1 MAKRELTETEK
12 LNKAEREAAQNR
24 ERVRRCREK
33 KKAAAQVVA
42 NGQNTAQNSYE
53 PSYNKVIAR
62 FNNLVGEYGGSMGLS
77 GLMGAFARAT
87 GVVGSNMPTIQ
98 NERIKAISLL
108 PADLTKEE
116 LGDAL
121 RNYNS
126 NENLLGRVSQ
136 GLHVS
141 SYPFFKTQKTYQD
154 ILTYR
159 YYAAP
164 QYIEGEE
171 AKTKEW
177 LREAV
182 LVDKINK
189 AINPPEI
196 AHKIVGQAVSVG
208 KVFYYLRS
216 KVDKVHNRA
225 DWEFLQQLPQAYCTI
240 IGYNNVSTYTISF
253 NMMYFLLPGTDI
265 TQFGDLFMPYI
276 DDFNEMFTEPK
287 RDRNP
292 NGKVVYAS
300 VPVKGRNRVDFYPQ
314 NVKTNAVG
322 SPQVFQ
328 QNGTW
333 FYWVSLPVDK
343 IWTFEIDDTIASVV
357 PPLSGLMMT
366 AAQQSDY
373 EAAQLSLLLN
383 PLIKIFTGS
392 IPYFQSQGTTIENGF
407 RLSDGARD
415 LFEAYFDI
423 LMRKHNTGGTAIYSA
438 PFEDIKS
445 HDFPE
450 SANANEV
457 SSSFNKY
464 LVQKSGLAGL
474 IPLDDPK
481 AGQAQLS
488 ALLESRYAET
498 IYRQFER
505 MMTHLYESLNLKYEW
520 RFKMFGSIYTE
531 KEIRA
536 NAEKDIANGDYS
548 GWFILAALNG
558 DSWIDKLSQMR
569 ALKGVDFLS
578 MLQPPPTAYTQS
590 NSSGGRP
597 KNETITESVEKDVD
611 SGDTGE

>member
-1 MAKRELTETEK
+1 MKRELTETEK

-33 KKAAAQVVA
+33 KKAAAQVTA
-42 NGQNTAQNSYE
+42 NEQNTAQNAYE

-62 FNNLVGEYGGSMGLS
+62 FNNIVGNYGESIGVDGLI
-77 GLMGAFARAT
+77 GAFSRAM
-87 GVVGSNMPTIQ
+87 GRVAANNPYYG
-98 NERIKAISLL
+98 NERIKAIGLL
-108 PADLTKEE
+108 PAELTKEE
-116 LGDAL
+116 LGEAL
-121 RNYNS
+121 RNYNG
-126 NENLLGRVSQ
+126 NEDILGRVSQ
-136 GLHVS
+136 GLHVA
-141 SYPFFKTQKTYQD
+141 SYPYYRSLKLYQD

-159 YYAAP
+159 HYAEP
-164 QYIEGEE
+164 QYLDGEQ

-177 LREAV
+177 QREAV

-189 AINPPEI
+189 AVNPEKN
-196 AHKIVGQAVSVG
+196 AHRITGEAMGVG
-208 KVFYYLRS
+208 KVCYYLRS
-216 KVDKVHNRA
+216 KIDKVHNKV
-225 DWEFLQQLPQAYCTI
+225 DYVFLQRLPQSSLRL
-240 IGYNNVSTYTISF
+240 IGFNNISTYTVSF
-253 NMMYFLLPGTDI
+253 NMFYFLQPGTDI

-276 DDFNEMFTEPK
+276 DDFNEMFIKPK

-300 VPVKGRNRVDFYPQ
+300 VPVKGRSRVDFYPQ

-322 SPQVFQ
+322 NPQVFQ

-357 PPLSGLMMT
+357 PPFSGLMMT

-611 SGDTGE
+611 SGETGE